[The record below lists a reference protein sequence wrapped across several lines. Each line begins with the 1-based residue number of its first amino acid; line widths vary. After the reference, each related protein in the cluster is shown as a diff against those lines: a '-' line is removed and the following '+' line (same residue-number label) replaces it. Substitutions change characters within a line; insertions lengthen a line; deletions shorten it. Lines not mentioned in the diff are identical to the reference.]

1 MAIQSGSSRGL
12 AYGIQSAR
20 GTAATTTTL
29 LRTSGNG
36 QDFKNNR
43 NNLEAASLRED
54 GQPTVGASG
63 THSTSATIPVNF
75 AYGDYDDFIAAALR
89 KAPTDW
95 PATPGPY
102 DLTFGSTLTYFTF
115 EDRLKDITQYGKYV
129 DMVLNTFKLT
139 AAQSDNGAYVTG
151 SFDFIGTSRSFSG
164 TQIATPGAAGTTT
177 PFTACGGIVSVGGT
191 PIGVATSFDF
201 TIDNGLKNIF
211 VLGDCSAYDISKGPI
226 KVTGNLTVF
235 LDGMTYITDVD
246 NQTLLDLKLVLT
258 DVDSNT
264 TTFEFPSCRLTS
276 DTLGGGTG
284 DMTIALPFEAYY
296 DATAT
301 TTVKA
306 SHS

>member
-1 MAIQSGSSRGL
+1 MTIQSGSSRGL
-12 AYGIQSAR
+12 AYGVQSAR
-20 GTAATTTTL
+20 GTAATTTKL
-29 LRTSGNG
+29 LRTANNG

-43 NNLEAASLRED
+43 NNLESASLRED
-54 GQPTVGASG
+54 GQPTIGASG
-63 THSTSATIPVNF
+63 TYSTSATIPVNF
-75 AYGDYDDFIAAALR
+75 AYGDYNDFIAAALR
-89 KAPTDW
+89 QAPSAW
-95 PATPGPY
+95 PVSAPF

-115 EDRLKDITQYGKYV
+115 EDRLKDITQYGKYI

-151 SFDFIGTSRSFSG
+151 SFDFIGTTRSFSG
-164 TQIATPGAAGTTT
+164 TQIAAPSAAGTTM
-177 PFTACGGIVSVGGT
+177 PFTGCGGVVSVGGT

-201 TIDNGLKNIF
+201 SIDNGLKNIF
-211 VLGDCSAYDISKGPI
+211 VLGNCGAYDIAKGPI
-226 KVTGNLTVF
+226 KVSGNLTVF
-235 LDGMTYITDVD
+235 LDGLTYINDVD

-284 DMTIALPFEAYY
+284 DMTVALPFEAYY
-296 DATAT
+296 DSTAT